1 LLACFNELGVERE
14 TFKYCKAAG
23 ESEGLPWVVETAFGW
38 CPALERRRIVVGV
51 NWSVALGNP
60 FRSFGRTGEGLESL
74 LADQRAGRNEPI
86 AFVLHFVCPRTQY
99 TDRAKSGI
107 VLPGD
112 E

>member
-1 LLACFNELGVERE
+1 MGRRDGVWLVS
-14 TFKYCKAAG
+14 CAG
-23 ESEGLPWVVETAFGW
+23 TATY
-38 CPALERRRIVVGV
+38 RRRCQLVGCTRQ
-51 NWSVALGNP
+51 P